1 MNLIFPESFPLL
13 GATLA
18 DSAGGLPAPLWFIQ
32 FFKIVGF
39 TLHVLMMNL
48 WFVGLPAALA
58 MFIVGGTSGR
68 AWSRRF
74 FQQLPTIVAFGINF
88 GIVPLLFLQTAYYK
102 AFYTGTVLMAWPW
115 LLVLLWVMISYYSV
129 YIAAFAAKGE
139 PKPLKSQ
146 LIVFFGSLASLF
158 FIIAGLTMSTGIT
171 FMASPQSWDAVWEST
186 QVGGATRGTA
196 LPIHNYVVV
205 YRILTML
212 GIAFV
217 TTGVWAFFDGAW
229 LGGAAGC
236 CTDKSCAVNK
246 PSCCWL
252 RCFSTVMAIIGAT
265 VTTYAYGK
273 YLGLVSDPIIA
284 AINSPGNAIVTSI
297 SKYVFCIPAGLLIL
311 ICLVP
316 SGCRKALA
324 LLAFV
329 AQLGAVGVWATVR
342 QWIQHLEIVPVMDA
356 ANMPESVQW
365 SPIIA
370 FLILFVFGLLVCGW
384 IVSRV
389 VVGCKT
395 AE

>member
-1 MNLIFPESFPLL
+1 
-13 GATLA
+13 
-18 DSAGGLPAPLWFIQ
+18 
-32 FFKIVGF
+32 GF

-115 LLVLLWVMISYYSV
+115 LMVLLWVMISYYSV
-129 YIAAFAAKGE
+129 YVAAFSAKGE
-139 PKPLKSQ
+139 PTPLKSQ

-186 QVGGATRGTA
+186 QVGGATLGTA

-265 VTTYAYGK
+265 VATYAYGK
-273 YLGLVSDPIIA
+273 YLGLVSDPIIE

-356 ANMPESVQW
+356 AKMTQSVQW

-370 FLILFVFGLLVCGW
+370 FLVLFVFGLLVCGW

>member
-1 MNLIFPESFPLL
+1 
-13 GATLA
+13 
-18 DSAGGLPAPLWFIQ
+18 
-32 FFKIVGF
+32 
-39 TLHVLMMNL
+39 HVLMMNL

-129 YIAAFAAKGE
+129 YVAAFSAKGE
-139 PKPLKSQ
+139 PTPLKSQ

-186 QVGGATRGTA
+186 QVGGATLGTA
-196 LPIHNYVVV
+196 MPIHNYVVV

-236 CTDKSCAVNK
+236 CTDKTCAVNK

-252 RCFSTVMAIIGAT
+252 RGFSTVMAIIGAA
-265 VTTYAYGK
+265 VATYAYGK
-273 YLGLVSDPIIA
+273 YLGLVSDPIIE

-297 SKYVFCIPAGLLIL
+297 SRYVFCIPAGLLVL

-342 QWIQHLEIVPVMDA
+342 QWIQHLEIAPVMDA
-356 ANMPESVQW
+356 AKMTESVQW

-370 FLILFVFGLLVCGW
+370 FLVLFVFGLLVCGW

-389 VVGCKT
+389 IVGCKQS
-395 AE
+395 